1 MARPF
6 VLVAFFLPALGLPM
20 LAAGCAPTIGDGCG
34 SATNCSVN
42 GDRLCDLTQP
52 GGACIV
58 FDCQADGCP
67 DNAVCVR
74 FNPDAP
80 RHTVVACMR
89 RCGDDS
95 NCRGEYHCSSAAE
108 LGVTPAGDDY
118 ASVLDVRQPDGRFCV
133 AD

>member
-1 MARPF
+1 MARLASPL
-6 VLVAFFLPALGLPM
+6 VLLLALVASACV
-20 LAAGCAPTIGDGCG
+20 AGCAPTIGDGCG

-42 GDRLCDLTQP
+42 GDRQCDLTQP

-74 FNPDAP
+74 FNPDSP
-80 RHTVVACMR
+80 RHAIVACMR
-89 RCGDDS
+89 RCDS
-95 NCRGEYHCSSAAE
+95 DANCRGGYQCVSAEE
-108 LGVTPAGDDY
+108 LGNAAVID
-118 ASVLDVRQPDGRFCV
+118 LDPPGGLFCV